1 MLFYSDK
8 ASVFRI
14 NNKQATGGD
23 GQAQVGRAMNE
34 LIIMGICA
42 NTSSAKGRVERAHL
56 TLVNKELR
64 LSGIS
69 SPEAA
74 YADEFMA
81 DYNRQFAKPPR
92 HDFEVH
98 RPLENDENLQLTFT
112 WREQCKVSENPTLQ
126 YDMKLYLLEE
136 NEENRRYQGKYNDVW
151 QYPDGTI

>member
-1 MLFYSDK
+1 
-8 ASVFRI
+8 
-14 NNKQATGGD
+14 
-23 GQAQVGRAMNE
+23 MNE

-74 YADEFMA
+74 NAHADEFMA

-92 HDFEVH
+92 HDFDIH
-98 RPLENDENLQLTFT
+98 HPLENDENLQLTFT
-112 WREQCKVSENPTLQ
+112 WREQRKIAKNLTLK
-126 YDMKLYLLEE
+126 YDSKLYFLEK
-136 NEENRRYQGKYNDVW
+136 NEENRRSQGNYIDVW
-151 QYPDGTI
+151 LYPDGAI

>member
-1 MLFYSDK
+1 
-8 ASVFRI
+8 
-14 NNKQATGGD
+14 
-23 GQAQVGRAMNE
+23 
-34 LIIMGICA
+34 MGICA